1 MMTPST
7 QRASRQQSPVPS
19 HARAT
24 AQSPTTIAV
33 SWHHIFVHAHLSFPS
48 RPHIVSSHLYE
59 KCLSHVTPIK
69 LSLAMCTVLGHY
81 IALTFGVRSQ
91 GTIHASTAGPVR
103 TASASIPAPALPDSA
118 ARPAP
123 TRHNRTVSARA
134 RTTRLGWTQMYWL
147 IPSVGILCGT
157 QMIRT
162 HLRALFSMSPTI
174 VNTALDTRTQRGSP
188 LRRPAPSLARA
199 PAPSP
204 TTIAVSY
211 HHRISPS
218 VLLHTCLS
226 LSPWLRS
233 HPHHQPPWPPGPHH
247 IHSLSVLSHVSRS
260 LLLLSCSP

>member
-123 TRHNRTVSARA
+123 TRSTRHRTEGSAVM
-134 RTTRLGWTQMYWL
+134 TTRTG
-147 IPSVGILCGT
+147 PGPRGPAV
-157 QMIRT
+157 R
-162 HLRALFSMSPTI
+162 HAPFSWAGNHSAPTSGP
-174 VNTALDTRTQRGSP
+174 LTQRGSP
-188 LRRPAPSLARA
+188 QRTRAPSHARA
-199 PAPSP
+199 AAPSP
-204 TTIAVSY
+204 TTIAVRC
-211 HHRISPS
+211 HH
-218 VLLHTCLS
+218 
-226 LSPWLRS
+226 
-233 HPHHQPPWPPGPHH
+233 HHQSLLPPGD
-247 IHSLSVLSHVSRS
+247 LTSR
-260 LLLLSCSP
+260 LL

>member
-33 SWHHIFVHAHLSFPS
+33 SWHHISVHAHLSFPS
-48 RPHIVSSHLYE
+48 RPHIVSSQLYE

-91 GTIHASTAGPVR
+91 GTILASTAGFAR
-103 TASASIPAPALPDSA
+103 TASMVRSAPALPDSA

-134 RTTRLGWTQMYWL
+134 PTTRLGWAR
-147 IPSVGILCGT
+147 GT
-157 QMIRT
+157 DT
-162 HLRALFSMSPTI
+162 RALTSWAMN
-174 VNTALDTRTQRGSP
+174 NTALKSRTQRVSP
-188 LRRPAPSLARA
+188 QRPRAPSHAGA
-199 PAPSP
+199 AAPSI
-204 TTIAVSY
+204 TTIAVSC
-211 HHRISPS
+211 H
-218 VLLHTCLS
+218 
-226 LSPWLRS
+226 
-233 HPHHQPPWPPGPHH
+233 HHQFILPPAYLPPN
-247 IHSLSVLSHVSRS
+247 IHVHCQCLRRCGTGNKPCPSGQT
-260 LLLLSCSP
+260 CTDGIGTFTCA